1 MAMTVKMR
9 TEKTKNEKHRLLI
22 SLIRFWP
29 IGSALLLVLLEFEFE
44 FESFI
49 FVLCCVVFEIW
60 KKDKGNVN
68 VCELRKSE

>member
-29 IGSALLLVLLEFEFE
+29 IGSVLLLVLLEFE
-44 FESFI
+44 SFI
-49 FVLCCVVFEIW
+49 FVLFLRSG
-60 KKDKGNVN
+60 KKIRVM
-68 VCELRKSE
+68 C

>member
-9 TEKTKNEKHRLLI
+9 TEKTKNEKHKLLI

-29 IGSALLLVLLEFEFE
+29 IGSVLLPVLLLEFE

-49 FVLCCVVFEIW
+49 FVFEI
-60 KKDKGNVN
+60 
-68 VCELRKSE
+68 

>member
-9 TEKTKNEKHRLLI
+9 TEKTKNEKHKLLI

-29 IGSALLLVLLEFEFE
+29 IGSVLLLLEFEFE

-49 FVLCCVVFEIW
+49 FVFVFQI
-60 KKDKGNVN
+60 
-68 VCELRKSE
+68 